1 MAKEI
6 TSNQSLRNFIIV
18 WIGQLIS
25 AIGSSMTTFAIEIW
39 VWEVTG
45 EATSFTLL
53 GFFTLLPSIA
63 VTMISGLIV
72 DRYQRKLLMIIGDT
86 VAVLVTIIIIL
97 LYVTKNLQIWHL
109 YITGA
114 IAGIFSEL
122 QYLAYSASVGLM
134 IPKKHYSRASS
145 MEFLSSYGS
154 QIIAPAFAGYLYHVI
169 GLLGISLI
177 DIFTF
182 TCAITSIFA
191 VKIPQPAQNNDNQES
206 ENIFQQLG
214 FSWRYIYT
222 HKNLLALLT
231 IGLLFWFFHDLGGSI
246 YTPMILARSNNN
258 TIVLG
263 SLASAAG
270 IGGVVG
276 ALIMGVWGGPKRP
289 INGFLWGMIGAGIS
303 KIIFGLGNSAF
314 VWISA
319 QFCSSL
325 NFPLNGSSENT
336 IWLTKVAA
344 NIQGRVFA
352 VRSLLLQFVSAMAY
366 LIAGPI
372 VDSVFEP
379 AMKPGGQFIWLFAG
393 IFGTDKGAGM
403 ALLYTLCA
411 LCMLL
416 VGVGGYFWRPLH
428 ISRQR
433 KLI

>member
-1 MAKEI
+1 MPQQQKPASI
-6 TSNQSLRNFIIV
+6 RNFLIV
-18 WIGQLIS
+18 WLGQLVS
-25 AIGSSMTTFAIEIW
+25 TIGSSMTSFAIEIW
-39 VWEVTG
+39 IWEVTG
-45 EATSFTLL
+45 EATAFTLL

-72 DRYQRKLLMIIGDT
+72 DRYQRKLLMIVGDT
-86 VAVLVTIIIIL
+86 VAVLTTIIIIL
-97 LYVTKNLQIWHL
+97 LYINNNLQIWHL
-109 YITGA
+109 YIIGA
-114 IAGIFSEL
+114 VARIFSEL

-154 QIIAPAFAGYLYHVI
+154 QIIAPAFAGYLYHII
-169 GLLGISLI
+169 GLMGISLI

-182 TCAITSIFA
+182 SCAIISVLI
-191 VKIPQPAQNNDNQES
+191 VKIPQPPQHNDIQES
-206 ENIFQQLG
+206 ESIWKEIRFG
-214 FSWRYIYT
+214 WRYIYA
-222 HKNLLALLT
+222 HKNLFALLS
-231 IGLLFWFFHDLGGSI
+231 IGLLFWFFHDIGDAI

-258 TIVLG
+258 TIILG

-270 IGGVVG
+270 IGGVLG
-276 ALIMGVWGGPKRP
+276 ALIMGMWGGPKRP

-303 KIIFGLGNSAF
+303 KITFGLGNNAF
-314 VWISA
+314 VWILA

-325 NFPLNGSSENT
+325 NFPLNGSCENA

-352 VRSLLLQFVSAMAY
+352 VRSLSLQFVSAMAY

-372 VDSVFEP
+372 VDRVLEP
-379 AMKPGGQFIWLFAG
+379 AMKPGGQLAWLFAG
-393 IFGTDKGAGM
+393 MFGTDKGAGM

-411 LCMLL
+411 LCMLI
-416 VGVGGYFWRPLH
+416 VGLWGHLWRPLH
-428 ISRQR
+428 MSGQR

>member
-18 WIGQLIS
+18 WIGQFVS
-25 AIGSSMTTFAIEIW
+25 ATGSSMTTFAIEIW

-45 EATSFTLL
+45 EATSFALL

-72 DRYQRKLLMIIGDT
+72 DRYQRKLLMILGDT
-86 VAVLVTIIIIL
+86 VTVLLTIIIIL
-97 LYVTKNLQIWHL
+97 LYVTNNLQIWHL

-114 IAGIFSEL
+114 VAGIFSEL

-169 GLLGISLI
+169 GLVGISLI
-177 DIFTF
+177 DILTF
-182 TCAITSIFA
+182 ICAIGGVLI
-191 VKIPQPAQNNDNQES
+191 VQIPQPVQNAEAQES
-206 ENIFQQLG
+206 GNIWQELG

-222 HKNLLALLT
+222 HKNLLALLS
-231 IGLLFWFFHDLGGSI
+231 IGLLFWFFHDLGGAI
-246 YTPMILARSNNN
+246 YTPMILARSQNN
-258 TIVLG
+258 TIILG
-263 SLASAAG
+263 YLASAAG

-276 ALIMGVWGGPKRP
+276 ALIMGVWGGPKRR

-303 KIIFGLGNSAF
+303 KIMFGLGNSAF

-325 NFPLNGSSENT
+325 NFPLNGSSENA

-344 NIQGRVFA
+344 NIQGRIFA
-352 VRSLLLQFVSAMAY
+352 VRSLLSQFVSAMAY
-366 LIAGPI
+366 LIAGPM
-372 VDSVFEP
+372 VDRVFEP
-379 AMKPGGQFIWLFAG
+379 AMKPGGQLVWLFAG

-416 VGVGGYFWRPLH
+416 VGLCGYLWHPLH
-428 ISRQR
+428 TNQR
-433 KLI
+433 KTT

>member
-18 WIGQLIS
+18 WIGQFVS
-25 AIGSSMTTFAIEIW
+25 ATGSSMTAFAIEIW

-45 EATSFTLL
+45 KATSFALL

-72 DRYQRKLLMIIGDT
+72 DRYQRKLLMILGDT
-86 VAVLVTIIIIL
+86 VTVLLTIIIIL
-97 LYVTKNLQIWHL
+97 LYVTNNLQIWHL

-114 IAGIFSEL
+114 VAGIFSQL

-169 GLLGISLI
+169 GLVGISLI
-177 DIFTF
+177 DILTF
-182 TCAITSIFA
+182 TCAIGGVLI
-191 VKIPQPAQNNDNQES
+191 VRIPQPVQNAESQES
-206 ENIFQQLG
+206 GNIWQELG
-214 FSWRYIYT
+214 FSWRYIYK
-222 HKNLLALLT
+222 HKNLLALLS
-231 IGLLFWFFHDLGGSI
+231 IGLLFWFFHDLGGAI
-246 YTPMILARSNNN
+246 YTPMILARSQNN
-258 TIVLG
+258 TIILG
-263 SLASAAG
+263 YLASAAG

-276 ALIMGVWGGPKRP
+276 ALIMGVWGGPKRR

-303 KIIFGLGNSAF
+303 KIMFGLGNSAF

-325 NFPLNGSSENT
+325 NFPLNGSSENA

-344 NIQGRVFA
+344 NIQGRIFA

-366 LIAGPI
+366 LIAGPM
-372 VDSVFEP
+372 VDRVFEP
-379 AMKPGGQFIWLFAG
+379 AMKPGGQLVWLFAG
-393 IFGTDKGAGM
+393 IFGTDKGSGM

-416 VGVGGYFWRPLH
+416 VGVGGYFWYPLH
-428 ISRQR
+428 TNQR
-433 KLI
+433 KTT